1 MAADDIKIDTRA
13 SRDLTTRSN
22 FQRAATWAP
31 AELLP
36 MFNKVP
42 GWAYRW
48 VRTSM
53 LGQSDARNVS
63 SQIREGWEPVQ
74 LSDHPEIQ
82 LFTNDANDKGR
93 IEVGGLMLCK
103 IPEAFVE
110 QRNAYYHN
118 KTQDQTNAID
128 HNFMKESDRRMP
140 LFSERSSTT
149 KFGSGSKS

>member
-1 MAADDIKIDTRA
+1 MAADDIKHDNRATRA
-13 SRDLTTRSN
+13 MTTRPK
-22 FQRAATWAP
+22 FERATSWAP

-53 LGQSDARNVS
+53 LGQADAKNVS
-63 SQIREGWEPVQ
+63 SQLREGWEPVQ

-110 QRNAYYHN
+110 QRNAYYN
-118 KTQDQTNAID
+118 KKTQEQTNAID
-128 HNFMKESDRRMP
+128 NNFMKESDRRMP
-140 LFSERSSTT
+140 LFSERKSTT
-149 KFGSGSKS
+149 TFGSGSR

>member
-1 MAADDIKIDTRA
+1 MAADDIKHDSRATREM
-13 SRDLTTRSN
+13 TTRPK
-22 FQRAATWAP
+22 FERAASWAP

-53 LGQSDARNVS
+53 LGQADAKNVS
-63 SQIREGWEPVQ
+63 SQLREGWEPVQ

-110 QRNAYYHN
+110 QRNAYYN
-118 KTQDQTNAID
+118 KKTQEQTNAID
-128 HNFMKESDRRMP
+128 NNFMKESDRRMP
-140 LFSERSSTT
+140 LFSERKSTT
-149 KFGSGSKS
+149 TFGSGNR